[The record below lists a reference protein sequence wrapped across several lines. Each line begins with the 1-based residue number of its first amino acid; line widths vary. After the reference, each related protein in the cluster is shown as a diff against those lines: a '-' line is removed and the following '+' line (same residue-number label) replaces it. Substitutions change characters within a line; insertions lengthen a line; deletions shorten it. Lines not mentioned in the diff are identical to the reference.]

1 MKRNSLFINH
11 GIKRF
16 LPKKIMMVARI
27 ALVLL
32 FAGTLGSYAATP
44 LSSTEQNNTKNARLQ
59 VTEVTGVVIDNEGE
73 PLPGVSIL
81 IKGTTVGTITELN
94 GHYSIEIPTGSGQP
108 VVLVYSFI
116 GFKVQ
121 EIAVGNQTTIDV
133 TLEVETLGLDEV
145 VVVGY
150 GSQKKSDV
158 TAAISS
164 IKAEDIVLLPT
175 ARVDQAIQGRTSG
188 VYVLNTDGSPG
199 GKTMI
204 RIRGLNS
211 INGGNEP
218 LIVIDGLQGGDLES
232 LNPMDIQSMEILKDA
247 SATAI
252 YGSRGANG
260 VILITTKLG
269 RPGKPV
275 IDASA
280 SVGIQN
286 LLRQLPTLSA
296 GDYARHVNAQEMTN
310 TGGGNIPTPK
320 FTDAEIAEYDR
331 NGGTNWQDEIYETGV
346 MQNYNLAMSGAME
359 NLRYMVSANY
369 LDHQGILKNSQY
381 NRLSLRTNINADI
394 AKWVDFGLNY
404 AFTKETYKSPPFRD
418 EEENG
423 WTGQA
428 VNNAARWA
436 PTEPVYDDQ
445 GNYWK
450 HRVGYGPY
458 DTWNPMASA
467 VEPDITRPTYKNN
480 LNLFLNF
487 DILEGLSLKIT
498 GGTLITNINHR
509 DYYNKKTKA
518 GTMNNGFAT
527 LDEAVYETWQNS
539 NILAYDNTWG
549 GHHLTL
555 TGVVEQIYNRGR
567 STHTS
572 AKQFIVDQLGYN
584 NIGGAGILQKSSSAS
599 ERSLLSYM
607 GRINYGFLDRYLL
620 TFTYRADGSSV
631 FGADNKWGYFPSGSV
646 AWRISEEPF
655 LQGAIALSDLKLRAS
670 YGQTGNQGISPYQ
683 SLARLYSS
691 PGDWGPDYPWNGF
704 SPTNTGFAIGGLANP
719 NLKWET
725 TAQTNIGLD
734 LMLWSGRLSATIDM
748 YKKKTTDLL
757 MDRSLPGYIG
767 VSSVLDNVGSVENR
781 GLEVMIGGD
790 PISTSNWRWN
800 TSFNITANRN
810 KVLDLGDDD
819 ELTYRPSYGGY
830 SLERFMLLRVGE
842 PYGTMEGWEYLGVW
856 KTSQDAEARSYG
868 QLPGDQRFRDVNN
881 DGQIDDD
888 DKVIIGN
895 GYPDFTYGWSNRLTY
910 RNWDLSLLFIGMQG
924 VDLFNTLRIRRESAW
939 EGISTV
945 LKDVWTP
952 QNEDTDV
959 PGMIDGA
966 YREEQA
972 LQNKIYM
979 GGNSGATSRWV
990 EDASFFRLKTITLS
1004 YNFSPDLIRSI
1015 GFDKIRLYFT
1025 GVNLFTITN
1034 YTGYD
1039 PEVAQFANW
1048 GDAMIG
1054 VDLSA
1059 YPPAKTYTFGVELT
1073 F

>member
-1 MKRNSLFINH
+1 L
-11 GIKRF
+11 
-16 LPKKIMMVARI
+16 
-27 ALVLL
+27 
-32 FAGTLGSYAATP
+32 
-44 LSSTEQNNTKNARLQ
+44 
-59 VTEVTGVVIDNEGE
+59 
-73 PLPGVSIL
+73 
-81 IKGTTVGTITELN
+81 
-94 GHYSIEIPTGSGQP
+94 
-108 VVLVYSFI
+108 
-116 GFKVQ
+116 
-121 EIAVGNQTTIDV
+121 
-133 TLEVETLGLDEV
+133 
-145 VVVGY
+145 
-150 GSQKKSDV
+150 
-158 TAAISS
+158 
-164 IKAEDIVLLPT
+164 
-175 ARVDQAIQGRTSG
+175 ARVDQALQGRTSG

-211 INGGNEP
+211 INGGNQP

-252 YGSRGANG
+252 YGSRGSNG

-280 SVGIQN
+280 SVGIQH
-286 LLRQLPTLSA
+286 LLRKLPTLSA
-296 GDYARHVNAQEMTN
+296 GDYARHVNAHEMTN

-331 NGGTNWQDEIYETGV
+331 SGGTDWQDEIYQTGV
-346 MQNYNLAMSGAME
+346 VQNYNLAMSGATD
-359 NLRYMVSANY
+359 NLKYMVSANY
-369 LDHQGILKNSQY
+369 LNHQGVLQNSQY
-381 NRLSLRTNINADI
+381 DRISLRTNINADI

-436 PTEPVYDDQ
+436 PTEPVYDEQ

-487 DILEGLSLKIT
+487 DILAGLSLKIT
-498 GGTLITNINHR
+498 GGARITNINHR
-509 DYYNKKTKA
+509 DYYNQKTKA

-527 LDEAVYETWQNS
+527 LDEGVYETWQNS
-539 NILAYDNTWG
+539 NILTYDKTWG
-549 GHHLTL
+549 SHHLTL
-555 TGVVEQIYNRGR
+555 TGLVEQIYNRGR

-584 NIGGAGILQKSSSAS
+584 NIGGAQILSKSSSAN

-607 GRINYGFLDRYLL
+607 GRINYALLNRYLL
-620 TFTYRADGSSV
+620 TLTYRADGSSV

-646 AWRISEEPF
+646 AWRLSEEPF
-655 LQGAIALSDLKLRAS
+655 LQGASGLSDLKLRAS
-670 YGQTGNQGISPYQ
+670 YGLTGNQGISPYQ

-725 TAQTNIGLD
+725 TAQTNIGFD
-734 LMLWSGRLSATIDM
+734 LMLWSGRLSTTIDV
-748 YKKKTTDLL
+748 YKKVTDDLL

-767 VSSVLDNVGSVENR
+767 VGSVLDNVGSIENK

-790 PISTSNWRWN
+790 PVVTSNFRWN
-800 TSFNITANRN
+800 TSFNLTANRN
-810 KVLDLGDDD
+810 KVLDLGED
-819 ELTYRPSYGGY
+819 EELDFSSSYGGY
-830 SLERFMLLRVGE
+830 SLNRFMVLRVGE
-842 PYGTMEGWEYLGVW
+842 PFGTMTGWDFLGIW
-856 KTSQDAEARSYG
+856 STDQDAEARSYG
-868 QLPGDQRFRDVNN
+868 QLPGDERFRDVDQ
-881 DGQIDDD
+881 DGDVDDD

-895 GYPDFTYGWSNRLTY
+895 GYPDLTYGWSNRFTY
-910 RNWDLSLLFIGMQG
+910 RNFDLSLLFIGMQG

-939 EGISTV
+939 EGISPV

-952 QNEDTDV
+952 ENQDTEV

-966 YREEQA
+966 YREEQL
-972 LQNKIYM
+972 LQNKYHVD
-979 GGNSGATSRWV
+979 GETSRWV

-1004 YNFSPDLIRSI
+1004 YNFSQDLIRPI
-1015 GFDKIRLYFT
+1015 GFNKIRVYFT
-1025 GVNLFTITN
+1025 AVNLFTITN

-1048 GDAMIG
+1048 DDAVIG

-1059 YPPAKTYTFGVELT
+1059 YPSSKTYTFGVELT

>member
-1 MKRNSLFINH
+1 MKRNSLFYNH

-16 LPKKIMMVARI
+16 QQQKTMMMAGIALILFFGAVNISAAASGDLHNDPNARI
-27 ALVLL
+27 QA
-32 FAGTLGSYAATP
+32 
-44 LSSTEQNNTKNARLQ
+44 
-59 VTEVTGVVIDNEGE
+59 TEVSGTVTDSEGE
-73 PLPGVSIL
+73 ALPGVNVV
-81 IKGTTVGTITELN
+81 IKGTTYGGITDLN
-94 GHYSIEIPTGSGQP
+94 GNYTIQIPAGQVQP
-108 VVLVYSFI
+108 VVLVYSFV
-116 GFKVQ
+116 GFQTQ
-121 EIAVGNQTTIDV
+121 EIALGNQTTIDV
-133 TLEVETLGLDEV
+133 VLEVESLGLDEV

-150 GSQKKSDV
+150 GSQRKMDV

-164 IKAEDIVLLPT
+164 IRAEDIVELST
-175 ARVDQAIQGRTSG
+175 ARVDQALQGRSSG

-199 GKTMI
+199 GRTMI

-275 IDASA
+275 IDASV
-280 SVGIQN
+280 SIGIQN
-286 LLRQLPTLSA
+286 LLRELPTLSA
-296 GDYARHVNAQEMTN
+296 GDYARHENAHEMTN
-310 TGGGNIPTPK
+310 TGGGNIPTPR

-331 NGGTNWQDEIYETGV
+331 TGGTNWQDEIYETGV
-346 MQNYNLAMSGAME
+346 VQNYNLAMSGATE
-359 NLRYMVSANY
+359 SLKYMVSANY
-369 LDHQGILKNSQY
+369 LNHQGILINSQY
-381 NRLSLRTNINADI
+381 DRISLRTNLNADI

-436 PTEPVYDDQ
+436 PTEPVYDEQ
-445 GNYWK
+445 GNYST
-450 HRVGYGPY
+450 HGTGYAAY

-467 VEPDITRPTYKNN
+467 VEPDINRPTYKNN

-487 DILEGLSLKIT
+487 DIIEGLSLKIT
-498 GGTLITNINHR
+498 GGALLTNVNHR
-509 DYYNKKTKA
+509 DYYNQKTKA

-527 LDEAVYETWQNS
+527 LDEAIYETWQNS
-539 NILAYDNTWG
+539 NILTYDNTWG
-549 GHHLTL
+549 NHRLTL

-567 STHTS
+567 WTHTS

-584 NIGGAGILQKSSSAS
+584 NIGGAGILQKSSGAN

-607 GRINYGFLDRYLL
+607 GRINYALLGRYLL
-620 TFTYRADGSSV
+620 TATYRADGSSV

-655 LQGAIALSDLKLRAS
+655 LEGAIALSDLKLRAS

-734 LMLWSGRLSATIDM
+734 LMLWSGRLSATIDV
-748 YKKKTTDLL
+748 YRKKTTDLL

-781 GLEVMIGGD
+781 GVEFMIGGD
-790 PISTSNWRWN
+790 PVSTSNWRWN

-810 KVLDLGDDD
+810 KVLDLGEDD

-842 PYGTMEGWEYLGVW
+842 PYGTMEGWDFLGIW
-856 KTSQDAEARSYG
+856 STDQDAEARSYG

-895 GYPDFTYGWSNRLTY
+895 GYPKFTYGWSNRITF
-910 RNWDLSLLFIGMQG
+910 RNFDLSMLFIGMQG
-924 VDLFNTLRIRRESAW
+924 NDLFNTLRIRRESAW
-939 EGISTV
+939 EGVSTR
-945 LKDVWTP
+945 LKDIWTP
-952 QNEDTDV
+952 DNQDTDM

-966 YREEQA
+966 YREEQN

-990 EDASFFRLKTITLS
+990 EDGSFFRLKTITLS

-1015 GFDKIRLYFT
+1015 GFNRIRVYFT
-1025 GVNLFTITN
+1025 GVNLLTITN

-1059 YPPAKTYTFGVELT
+1059 YPPAKTYTFGAELT

>member
-1 MKRNSLFINH
+1 MKRNSLFFNLE
-11 GIKRF
+11 IKRF
-16 LPKKIMMVARI
+16 LHKKIMIIARI
-27 ALVLL
+27 VLILL
-32 FAGTLGSYAATP
+32 FVGSVGSYAASP
-44 LSSTEQNNTKNARLQ
+44 LSSAKRNNANNTVLQ
-59 VTEVTGVVIDNEGE
+59 VKEVTGVVSDNDGE
-73 PLPGVSIL
+73 YLPGVNIV
-81 IKGTTVGTITELN
+81 IKGTTVGVITDLN
-94 GHYSIEIPTGSGQP
+94 GSYTLQIPSGQAEP
-108 VVLVYSFI
+108 VILVFSYV
-116 GFKVQ
+116 GFESQ
-121 EIAVGNQTTIDV
+121 EIAVGNQTEIDV
-133 TLEVETLGLDEV
+133 VLEVETLGLDEV

-150 GSQKKSDV
+150 GSQRKSDV

-164 IKAEDIVLLPT
+164 IKPEELVELPT

-218 LIVIDGLQGGDLES
+218 LVVIDGLQGGEAMLQS

-252 YGSRGANG
+252 YGARGANG

-286 LLRQLPTLSA
+286 LLRKLPTLAA
-296 GDYARHVNAQEMTN
+296 GDYARFVNAHEMTN
-310 TGGGNIPTPK
+310 TAGGNIPTPK

-331 NGGTNWQDEIYETGV
+331 TGGTDWQDEIYETGV
-346 MQNYNLAMSGAME
+346 LQNYNLAMSGATD
-359 NLRYMVSANY
+359 NLQYMVSANY
-369 LDHQGILKNSQY
+369 LDHKGILINSKY
-381 NRLSLRTNINADI
+381 NRISLRTNLNANI
-394 AKWVDFGLNY
+394 AKWVSFSLNY

-450 HRVGYGPY
+450 HRVGYAAY
-458 DTWNPMASA
+458 DTWNPVASA
-467 VEPDITRPTYKNN
+467 VEPKIDNPTYRNN
-480 LNLFLNF
+480 LNLSLNF
-487 DILEGLSLKIT
+487 NILEGLSLAIT
-498 GGTLITNINHR
+498 GGAQMTNINHR
-509 DYYNKKTKA
+509 EYYNKKTKA
-518 GTMNNGFAT
+518 GTMNNGFGT
-527 LDEAVYETWQNS
+527 LDQAVWETWQNS
-539 NILAYDNTWG
+539 NILTYDNVWG
-549 GHHLTL
+549 SHHLTV
-555 TGVVEQIYNRGR
+555 TGVVEQIYSRGH
-567 STHTS
+567 SAHTT
-572 AKQFIVDQLGYN
+572 AKQFIVDQLGYD
-584 NIGGAGILQKSSSAS
+584 NIGGAGSIKQGTSSY

-607 GRINYGFLDRYLL
+607 GRINYALLNRYLL
-620 TFTYRADGSSV
+620 TATYRADGSSV

-655 LQGAIALSDLKLRAS
+655 LEGATALSDLKLRAS
-670 YGQTGNQGISPYQ
+670 WGQTGNQGISPYQ

-691 PGDWGPDYPWNGF
+691 PGDWGPDYPYNGV

-719 NLKWET
+719 NLKWEAT
-725 TAQTNIGLD
+725 TQTNIGLD
-734 LMLWSGRLSATIDM
+734 LLLWSGRLSATVDV

-757 MDRSLPGYIG
+757 MDRDLPGYIG
-767 VSSVLDNVGSVENR
+767 VSSILDNVGSIENK
-781 GLEVMIGGD
+781 GLEIMIGGD
-790 PISTSNWRWN
+790 PVVTSNFRWN
-800 TSFNITANRN
+800 TALNFTANRN
-810 KVLDLGDDD
+810 KVLDLGPNE
-819 ELTYRPSYGGY
+819 ELNFSSSYGGY
-830 SLERFMLLRVGE
+830 NLGRFMVLRVGE
-842 PYGTMEGWEYLGVW
+842 PYGTMTGWEYLGVW

-868 QLPGDQRFRDVNN
+868 QLPGDPHYLDLNN
-881 DGQIDDD
+881 DGVVDDD
-888 DKVIIGN
+888 DRTIIGS
-895 GYPDFTYGWSNRLTY
+895 GYPKFTYGWSNRLTY
-910 RNWDLSLLFIGMQG
+910 RNFDLSMLFIGMQD
-924 VDLFNTLRIRRESAW
+924 VDLFNTLRIRRESFW
-939 EGISTV
+939 EGVSPV
-945 LKDVWTP
+945 VNDRWTP
-952 QNEDTDV
+952 ENQDTDV

-972 LQNKIYM
+972 LQSKIYV
-979 GGNSGATSRWV
+979 GGETSRWV

-1004 YNFSPDLIRSI
+1004 YNFTPNLIQSI
-1015 GFDKIRLYFT
+1015 GFNKIRVYVSA
-1025 GVNLFTITN
+1025 VNLFTITN

-1048 GDAMIG
+1048 NDAVVG

-1059 YPPAKTYTFGVELT
+1059 YPPAKTYTFGAELT

>member
-1 MKRNSLFINH
+1 MKRKPLLINL

-16 LPKKIMMVARI
+16 LPKKILII
-27 ALVLL
+27 AGITMLLL
-32 FAGTLGSYAATP
+32 FIGTVGSYAANP
-44 LSSTEQNNTKNARLQ
+44 LSSSKNNDANNVRLQ
-59 VTEVTGVVIDNEGE
+59 VTEVTGVVTDNEGE
-73 PLPGVSIL
+73 PLPGVSI
-81 IKGTTVGTITELN
+81 IISGTTVGVSTDLN
-94 GHYSIEIPTGSGQP
+94 GAYTLEIPVGQATP
-108 VVLVYSFI
+108 VILAFSYV
-116 GFKVQ
+116 GFETQ
-121 EIAVGNQTTIDV
+121 EIAAGNQTTIDIV
-133 TLEVETLGLDEV
+133 LEVESLGLDEV

-150 GSQKKSDV
+150 GSQRKSDI

-164 IKAEDIVLLPT
+164 IKPEDIVELSL
-175 ARVDQAIQGRTSG
+175 ARVDQALQGRTSG

-211 INGGNEP
+211 INGGNQP

-252 YGSRGANG
+252 YGSRGSNG

-280 SVGIQN
+280 SVGIQH
-286 LLRQLPTLSA
+286 LLRKLPTLSA
-296 GDYARHVNAQEMTN
+296 GDYARHVNAHEMTN

-320 FTDAEIAEYDR
+320 FTDAEITEYDR
-331 NGGTNWQDEIYETGV
+331 SGGTDWQDEIYQTGV
-346 MQNYNLAMSGAME
+346 VQNYNLAMSGATD
-359 NLRYMVSANY
+359 NLKYMVSANY
-369 LDHQGILKNSQY
+369 LNHQGVLQNSQY
-381 NRLSLRTNINADI
+381 DRISLRTNMNADI

-436 PTEPVYDDQ
+436 PTEPVYDEQ

-487 DILEGLSLKIT
+487 DILAGLSLKIT
-498 GGTLITNINHR
+498 GGARITNINHR
-509 DYYNKKTKA
+509 DYYNQKTKA

-539 NILAYDNTWG
+539 NILTYDKTWG
-549 GHHLTL
+549 SHHLTL
-555 TGVVEQIYNRGR
+555 TGLVEQIYDRGR

-584 NIGGAGILQKSSSAS
+584 NIGGAGLLQKSSSAY

-607 GRINYGFLDRYLL
+607 GRINYALLNRYLL
-620 TFTYRADGSSV
+620 TVTYRADGSSV
-631 FGADNKWGYFPSGSV
+631 FGEDNKWGYFPSGSV
-646 AWRISEEPF
+646 AWRLSEEPF
-655 LQGAIALSDLKLRAS
+655 LQGVSGLSDLKLRAS
-670 YGQTGNQGISPYQ
+670 YGQTGNQGIDPYQ
-683 SLARLYSS
+683 SLARLYSD
-691 PGDWGPDYPWNGF
+691 PGDWGPDYPWNGI

-725 TAQTNIGLD
+725 TAQTNIGFD
-734 LMLWSGRLSATIDM
+734 LMLWSGRLSTTIDV
-748 YKKKTTDLL
+748 YKKVTDDLL

-767 VSSVLDNVGSVENR
+767 VGSVLDNIGSIENK

-790 PISTSNWRWN
+790 PVVTSNFRWN
-800 TSFNITANRN
+800 TSFNLTANRN
-810 KVLDLGDDD
+810 KVLDLGED
-819 ELTYRPSYGGY
+819 EELDFSSSYGGY
-830 SLERFMLLRVGE
+830 SLNRFMVLRVGE
-842 PYGTMEGWEYLGVW
+842 PYGTMTGWDFLGIW
-856 KTSQDAEARSYG
+856 STDQDAEARSYG
-868 QLPGDQRFRDVNN
+868 QLPGDERFRDVDQ
-881 DGQIDDD
+881 DGDVDDD

-895 GYPDFTYGWSNRLTY
+895 GYPDFTYGWSNRFSY
-910 RNWDLSLLFIGMQG
+910 RNFDLSLLFIGMQG

-939 EGISTV
+939 EGISPV

-952 QNEDTDV
+952 ENQDTEV

-966 YREEQA
+966 YREEQL
-972 LQNKIYM
+972 LQNKYFVD
-979 GGNSGATSRWV
+979 GETSRWV

-1004 YNFSPDLIRSI
+1004 YNFSQDLIRSI
-1015 GFDKIRLYFT
+1015 GFNKIRVYFT
-1025 GVNLFTITN
+1025 AVNLFTITN

-1048 GDAMIG
+1048 DDAVIG

-1059 YPPAKTYTFGVELT
+1059 YPSSKTYTFGVELS

>member
-1 MKRNSLFINH
+1 MKRNSLFFNH
-11 GIKRF
+11 ELKRF
-16 LPKKIMMVARI
+16 LLKKIIMIAWI
-27 ALVLL
+27 ALILL
-32 FAGTLGSYAATP
+32 FTGAIGTHANPVSSAEPNNATM
-44 LSSTEQNNTKNARLQ
+44 Q
-59 VTEVTGVVIDNEGE
+59 VTEVTGVVTDNQGE
-73 PLPGVSIL
+73 PLPGVNIV
-81 IKGTTVGTITELN
+81 IRGTTIGVITDLN
-94 GHYSIEIPTGSGQP
+94 GSYTIQIPAGQAES
-108 VVLVYSFI
+108 VVLVYSFV
-116 GFKVQ
+116 GFESQ
-121 EIAVGNQTTIDV
+121 EIAVGNQTSINV
-133 TLEVETLGLDEV
+133 MLQVETLGLDEV

-150 GSQKKSDV
+150 GSQRKMDV

-164 IKAEDIVLLPT
+164 IRAEDIVELPT

-199 GKTMI
+199 GRTMI

-211 INGGNEP
+211 INGGNQP
-218 LIVIDGLQGGDLES
+218 LVVIDGLQGGMMALES

-286 LLRQLPTLSA
+286 LLRKLPTLSA
-296 GDYARHVNAQEMTN
+296 GDYARHVNAHEMTN

-320 FTDAEIAEYDR
+320 FTEAEIAEYDR
-331 NGGTNWQDEIYETGV
+331 TGGTDWQDEIYETGV
-346 MQNYNLAMSGAME
+346 LQNYNLAMSGATE
-359 NLRYMVSANY
+359 SLKYMVSASY
-369 LDHQGILKNSQY
+369 LNHKGILKNSQY
-381 NRLSLRTNINADI
+381 DRISLRTNLNADI

-404 AFTKETYKSPPFRD
+404 SFSKETYKSPPFRD
-418 EEENG
+418 EQEND

-436 PTEPVYDDQ
+436 PTEPVYDEQ

-467 VEPDITRPTYKNN
+467 VEPDINRPTYMNN

-487 DILEGLSLKIT
+487 NILEGLSLKIT
-498 GGTLITNINHR
+498 GGARFINENFR
-509 DYYNKKTKA
+509 DYYNMKTKA

-527 LDEAVYETWQNS
+527 LDERVYEMLQNS
-539 NILAYDNTWG
+539 NILTYDNTWG
-549 GHHLTL
+549 SHHLTV
-555 TGVVEQIYNRGR
+555 TGVIEQISEKSR

-572 AKQFIVDQLGYN
+572 AKQFIVDQLGYH
-584 NIGGAGILQKSSSAS
+584 NIGGAGILQKNSSAY
-599 ERSLLSYM
+599 ERALLSYM
-607 GRINYGFLDRYLL
+607 GRINYSLLNRYLL

-655 LQGAIALSDLKLRAS
+655 LQGATALSDLKLRFS
-670 YGQTGNQGISPYQ
+670 YGETGNQGISPYQ

-691 PGDWGPDYPWNGF
+691 PGDWGPDYPYNGI

-734 LMLWSGRLSATIDM
+734 LMLWSGRLSATIDV

-767 VSSVLDNVGSVENR
+767 VGSVLDNVGSIENK
-781 GLEVMIGGD
+781 GLEFMIGGD
-790 PISTSNWRWN
+790 PVSTSNWRWN

-810 KVLDLGDDD
+810 KVLDLGADD
-819 ELTYRPSYGGY
+819 ELTFRPSYGGY

-842 PYGTMEGWEYLGVW
+842 PYGTMEGWDFLGIW
-856 KTSQDAEARSYG
+856 STDQDAEARSYG
-868 QLPGDQRFRDVNN
+868 QLPGDERWRDVNN

-895 GYPDFTYGWSNRLTY
+895 GYPKFTYGWSNRITY
-910 RNWDLSLLFIGMQG
+910 RNFDLSMLFIGMQG
-924 VDLFNTLRIRRESAW
+924 NDLFNTLRFRRDSHW

-952 QNEDTDV
+952 ENQDTEV
-959 PGMIDGA
+959 PGMIDEA
-966 YREEQA
+966 YREEQE
-972 LQNKIYM
+972 LTNKIFM
-979 GGNSGATSRWV
+979 GGNRGATSRWV

-1015 GFDKIRLYFT
+1015 GFNKIRVYFT

-1048 GDAMIG
+1048 GDENIG

-1059 YPPAKTYTFGVELT
+1059 YPPAKTYTFGAELT